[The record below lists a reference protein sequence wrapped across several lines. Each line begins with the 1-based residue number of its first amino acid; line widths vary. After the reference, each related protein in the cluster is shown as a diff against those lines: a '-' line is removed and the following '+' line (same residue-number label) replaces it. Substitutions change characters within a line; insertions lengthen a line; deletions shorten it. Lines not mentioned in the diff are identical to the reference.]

1 MIAALLQAIRS
12 EAIKLSTL
20 RMWWVLAIIMVG
32 YVGFTAGLL
41 GGVFGAMAEDL
52 AAAAGAP
59 APPGAPSFG
68 PADIPAIV
76 YSVATAIGYVFPLIL
91 GVLSATAEVRYQT
104 LTPTFLAVPRRGV
117 VLAAKLVVIALAGAA
132 FGVFGLIGSMGL
144 GAPIMSL
151 QGVDPLLGDVDTWL
165 LAGRVVIAC
174 GLWAVVGVGVGALI
188 PNQIAAIVVV
198 LGFTQFLEPIL
209 RLGTSIWEWTAN
221 VGKFLPGAA
230 SDALVGSSI
239 FTSLGA
245 SATNVQQL
253 ERWQGG
259 LVLLG
264 IAAIVTAAGY
274 LTTWRRDIT

>member
-1 MIAALLQAIRS
+1 MIGTIRS
-12 EAIKLSTL
+12 EVLKLTTL
-20 RMWWVLAIIMVG
+20 RLWWVLAIIMVG
-32 YVGFTAGLL
+32 YVGFTAGIL
-41 GGVFGAMAEDL
+41 GGIFGATLDQAG
-52 AAAAGAP
+52 AAAGAP
-59 APPGAPSFG
+59 SQPGAPSFG
-68 PADIPAIV
+68 PESLPPLV

-104 LTPTFLAVPRRGV
+104 LTPTFLAAPRRER
-117 VLAAKLVVIALAGAA
+117 VLAAKLIVIALAGAA
-132 FGVFGLIGSMGL
+132 FGVFGLVGSIGA
-144 GAPIMSL
+144 GAPL
-151 QGVDPLLGDVDTWL
+151 LAAFGVDPLLGEADTWL
-165 LAGRVVIAC
+165 LAGRIVIAC
-174 GLWAVVGVGVGALI
+174 ALWAIVGVGVGALI

-198 LGFTQFLEPIL
+198 LAFTQFVEPIL

-245 SATNVQQL
+245 ATASTQAL
-253 ERWQGG
+253 EWWQGG

-264 IAAIVTAAGY
+264 IAAIVTVAGY